1 MSPRPKSSAAPARTS
16 TPRSSSRSSGC
27 RTPCWR
33 RSGGGAASPEGG
45 PEPVRDGAL
54 EARGR
59 SGVVLYAELLAQSP
73 DLGEHGRQLLGREPE
88 LRAAL
93 QELAQRLGPQH
104 SPVAVAGVVE
114 LADREGAEVRDAL
127 ERAHQGRA
135 GLRLA
140 VGADVGELERAHK
153 GGGPVLLFARLGA
166 EGDAASVGPPPAL
179 YDLLSAFL

>member
-1 MSPRPKSSAAPARTS
+1 MRLVEGP
-16 TPRSSSRSSGC
+16 
-27 RTPCWR
+27 
-33 RSGGGAASPEGG
+33 ASPKGG

-59 SGVVLYAELLAQSP
+59 SGVVLYAELLAQST

-140 VGADVGELERAHK
+140 VGGGGGGA
-153 GGGPVLLFARLGA
+153 GGGPQGGA
-166 EGDAASVGPPPAL
+166 P
-179 YDLLSAFL
+179 